1 MCTELALTRTASG
14 ATRTALSSLHS
25 QDGDPNIIA
34 RDVIVAPQGAAVSFG
49 QPDGN
54 GDIPIDISTPD
65 PTSPPVVQ
73 TTTIVNASTSFSSFF
88 TIVPIVTPVPG

>member
-1 MCTELALTRTASG
+1 MCTELALTRMASG

-34 RDVIVAPQGAAVSFG
+34 RGVIVAPQGAVVSFG

-54 GDIPIDISTPD
+54 GDFPIDISTPEL
-65 PTSPPVVQ
+65 TSPLVAITYTSLIVVPTNGGNL
-73 TTTIVNASTSFSSFF
+73 TTMIASTYY
-88 TIVPIVTPVPG
+88 